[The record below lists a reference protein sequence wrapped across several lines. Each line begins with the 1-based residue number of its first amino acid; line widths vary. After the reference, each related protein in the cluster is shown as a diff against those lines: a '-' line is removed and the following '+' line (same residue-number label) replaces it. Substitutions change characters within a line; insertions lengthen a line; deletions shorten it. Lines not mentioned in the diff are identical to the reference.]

1 MTGFAVRIGERP
13 FCVKLAVVRVITLVA
28 VGATVGALMLGSR
41 APAHAS
47 QRPCVSYPTPGTL
60 APAGVKVPA
69 GITARYA
76 ILRAPQRPVD
86 RLRPAQAV
94 PGLKASGV
102 IMSGVR
108 FLGDAAYGGRIY
120 LIPAEHLL
128 SFQMAPARCLPPDER
143 SVERDLLPELRREYA
158 HRALCLVII
167 YASGNLPVCG
177 PASVTSEALRYI
189 DGTAYGL
196 VPNGVRAVTVTY
208 TIAPPR
214 TVPVKHN
221 FFRIIDKGRDL
232 SPCGSQWL
240 QSTGNV
246 KRVVGGC
253 SFLSLE
259 IPPMNKYRQYVAS
272 TLTTL
277 QSQVA
282 ALITAIGSGN
292 LAQAEGAWLAAH
304 LTWLEI
310 GQDDDAYGAFGELGR
325 QIDGPAAG
333 LVGGTASPDFSGFH
347 KVELDLWT
355 AHDMTAAR
363 TDADTLQSLVVTL
376 VKVPLAS
383 ELPDT
388 RTGIAN
394 WVLRPHEILE
404 DADRD
409 TLTGNDDYGSGTGLA
424 SLTADVAATRE
435 LLTLLSPVIDPV
447 APQLVGRAGRE
458 LDALSAAIQAT
469 RVDADWV
476 AIESLPGPQREQID
490 ADTSSVLETLAPIPD
505 LITSTGNNASST

>member
-1 MTGFAVRIGERP
+1 M
-13 FCVKLAVVRVITLVA
+13 KLALARVTTLVA
-28 VGATVGALMLGSR
+28 VWATVGLLVLGFR
-41 APAHAS
+41 APAHAA
-47 QRPCVSYPTPGTL
+47 QRPCASYPTPGTL
-60 APAGVKVPA
+60 APAGVSVPA

-76 ILRAPQRPVD
+76 ILHRPQRPVD
-86 RLRPAQAV
+86 RLTAARAL
-94 PGLKASGV
+94 PGLTASGV
-102 IMSGVR
+102 IMSGIR
-108 FLGDAAYGGRIY
+108 FLGHAAYGGRIY

-128 SFQMAPARCLPPDER
+128 GFQMAPARCLPPDER
-143 SVERDLLPELRREYA
+143 AVERVLLPKLRNEYA
-158 HRALCLVII
+158 HRALCLVIV
-167 YASGNLPVCG
+167 YASGNLPVCR

-214 TVPVKHN
+214 TVPVNHN
-221 FFRIIDKGRDL
+221 FFSIIDEGRDL

-259 IPPMNKYRQYVAS
+259 IPPLNEYRQYVAS
-272 TLTTL
+272 TLATL

-282 ALITAIGSGN
+282 ALITAVGSGN
-292 LAQAEGAWLAAH
+292 LAQAEQAWLAAH

-310 GQDDDAYGAFGELGR
+310 GQDDNAYGAFGELGR

-333 LVGGTASPDFSGFH
+333 LVGGTANSDFTGFH

-355 AHDMTAAR
+355 THDLTAAG
-363 TDADTLQSLVVTL
+363 TDADTLASLVGTL
-376 VKVPLAS
+376 VNIPLAS
-383 ELPDT
+383 ELPNT
-388 RTGIAN
+388 KTGIAN

-424 SLTADVAATRE
+424 SLTADISATRE
-435 LLTLLSPVIDPV
+435 LLAVLSPVIDPV
-447 APQLVGRAGRE
+447 APQLVGRASRE
-458 LDALSAAIQAT
+458 LDALNTAIQST
-469 RVDADWV
+469 RVDGGWV
-476 AIESLPGPQREQID
+476 AIQSLPAPQREQID
-490 ADTSSVLETLAPIPD
+490 ADTGSVLETLAPIPD